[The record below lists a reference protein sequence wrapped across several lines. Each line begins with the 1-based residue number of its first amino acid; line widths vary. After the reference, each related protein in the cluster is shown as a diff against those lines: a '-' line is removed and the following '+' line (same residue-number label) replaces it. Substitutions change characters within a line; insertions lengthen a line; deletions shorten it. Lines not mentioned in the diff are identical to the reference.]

1 MVILSADMFKRFV
14 DDSHA
19 RIKTREQSL
28 QFLDILNSQDPLTQ
42 YTIEFD
48 NEDKEHSFLDVTI
61 KNTRND
67 SYDFKILRKTL
78 ITNVQIKPKSNI
90 APQITMG
97 VFTKYYKGFLW
108 RAYKICTEKYYYSKI
123 EFLTEIFTENGHE
136 RNTQTKV
143 KQRKKG

>member
-14 DDSHA
+14 GDSHA

-97 VFTKYYKGFLW
+97 VFTKYYKGFL
-108 RAYKICTEKYYYSKI
+108 
-123 EFLTEIFTENGHE
+123 
-136 RNTQTKV
+136 
-143 KQRKKG
+143 